1 MPWYRVFS
9 LSAWF
14 FCNMAISFCL
24 MLEICLS
31 HLSYMTAWSVF
42 FLHLFLHFFSV
53 KYFVSVIYFT
63 DNAPMRLS
71 SHILCYYLKF
81 WLYLTWAKLTRTFHV
96 TLPQW
101 TVDGVPGSPPEV
113 SVRSRVVAGLK
124 SESGHARTLPQ
135 STGVGTVPVPCM
147 NLHHVYLR
155 NAQVSNGVWLRGSNL
170 N

>member
-81 WLYLTWAKLTRTFHV
+81 WLYLTWAKFITYFSRYFA
-96 TLPQW
+96 
-101 TVDGVPGSPPEV
+101 TVDGGWSAWVTTGSEC
-113 SVRSRVVAGLK
+113 SVTCG
-124 SESGHARTLPQ
+124 
-135 STGVGTVPVPCM
+135 
-147 NLHHVYLR
+147 
-155 NAQVSNGVWLRGSNL
+155 RGSKIRIRSCSNPAPVNGGRNCPGAVYESTSCKL
-170 N
+170 KECPGE